1 MSPDERSQYQEMGG
15 DIREILFSAQQIQDR
30 IQALGDQITQ
40 DYRGKDLLVIGVLK
54 GVTFFIADLLR
65 AIHLPLEVD
74 FLAVASY
81 SAEARNQGL
90 VRLVK
95 DLETPINGRDVLFV
109 EDMVDTGLTLNYLL
123 RSLRMRQPASLQ
135 VCTLFN
141 KPARRLID
149 TPIKYV
155 GFDLP
160 DLFVVGYGLDF
171 RERYR
176 NLPFVGILKA
186 QALQKAG
193 KNSAG

>member
-1 MSPDERSQYQEMGG
+1 MSPDERSQYPEMGG
-15 DIREILFSAQQIQDR
+15 DISEILFSAQQIQDR

-65 AIHLPLEVD
+65 AIRLPLEVD

-149 TPIKYV
+149 TPIKYI

-193 KNSAG
+193 KNSVS

>member
-1 MSPDERSQYQEMGG
+1 MSQDELRDYPEMGS
-15 DIREILFSAQQIQDR
+15 DISEILLSAEQIQQRIRE
-30 IQALGDQITQ
+30 LGAQITQ
-40 DYRGKDLLVIGVLK
+40 DYQGRDLLVIGVLK

-65 AIHLPLEVD
+65 AIRLPLEVD

-135 VCTLFN
+135 VCTLFS
-141 KPARRLID
+141 KPGRRLID
-149 TPIKYV
+149 MPIKYT

-160 DLFVVGYGLDF
+160 NLFVVGYGLDF

-176 NLPFVGILKA
+176 NLPFVGVLKP
-186 QALQKAG
+186 QVFQKTG
-193 KNSAG
+193 KNSSV